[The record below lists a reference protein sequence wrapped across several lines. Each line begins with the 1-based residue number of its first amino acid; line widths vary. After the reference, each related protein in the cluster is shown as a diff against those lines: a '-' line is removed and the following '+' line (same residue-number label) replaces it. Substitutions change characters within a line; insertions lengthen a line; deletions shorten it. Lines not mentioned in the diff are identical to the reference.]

1 MNFSHFTY
9 WRGVTVAVALLG
21 CCAGAS
27 AENPSSP
34 AEVAAPP
41 SVEMREPQPGD
52 HWVYRVK
59 DEISGAVKRTRTD
72 TITEVTPNEITVR
85 IQASDRDSPNVILYD
100 GAWNIKQEFPFK
112 YSPHDGNGVQLPL
125 KVGAAWKSSV
135 DIINTKEGMTFKRTG
150 ASKVVGEETIS
161 TPAGT
166 FDTFVVETTATSKNA
181 QDPTLV
187 NQISMRT
194 WFCPSINHWVK
205 RTAERKRWGHVTDS
219 ISFELIDYGRK
230 KQ

>member
-1 MNFSHFTY
+1 VNCSHFTY

-59 DEISGAVKRTRTD
+59 DEISGAVKRARTD

-135 DIINTKEGMTFKRTG
+135 DIINTKEGMTLSAPARQRSLGRKPFPRRR
-150 ASKVVGEETIS
+150 ELS
-161 TPAGT
+161 TPSLSRRPPRAKTRKIPRWSIKSRCGPGFVQASTIGSNAPPSVSAGGMLQT
-166 FDTFVVETTATSKNA
+166 VSASN
-181 QDPTLV
+181 
-187 NQISMRT
+187 
-194 WFCPSINHWVK
+194 
-205 RTAERKRWGHVTDS
+205 
-219 ISFELIDYGRK
+219 
-230 KQ
+230 